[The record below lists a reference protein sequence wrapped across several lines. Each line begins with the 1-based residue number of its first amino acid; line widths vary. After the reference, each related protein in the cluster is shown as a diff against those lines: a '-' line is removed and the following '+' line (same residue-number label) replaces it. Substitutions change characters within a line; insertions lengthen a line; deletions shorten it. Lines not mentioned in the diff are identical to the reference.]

1 MFDLLKNI
9 GSTELIIILLIL
21 VIIFG
26 ANTISD
32 MAKRGGETLKEVKKI
47 KKDIIDATKDDPA
60 NQ

>member
-1 MFDLLKNI
+1 MFDFVKNI
-9 GSTELIIILLIL
+9 SSTELIIILLIL

-32 MAKRGGETLKEVKKI
+32 MAKKGGETLKEVKKI
-47 KKDIIDATKDDPA
+47 KKDIIEAAKDEG